1 MPVTIQIRFYEELN
15 DFLPLVRRK
24 KTFSHSFEGNMTI
37 KDIIES
43 LGVPHTEIDLILVN
57 GQSVD
62 FKYRPK
68 EGDQVS
74 VYPVFESF
82 DIANVTRL
90 RPKPLR
96 ETRFIL
102 DVHLG
107 KLARYLRMTGF
118 DTLYENDYEDNQIIQ
133 IAKKEHRIILTRDL
147 GILKNGNVTHGY
159 FIRSQNPKAQLNE
172 VIESFDLKGQIQPF
186 NRCMNCNSKIVCVEK
201 KDIAN
206 QLLPKTLRYFDEFF
220 QCTGCGKIYWEG
232 SHYKKMLN
240 RIESLNNH

>member
-1 MPVTIQIRFYEELN
+1 LN
-15 DFLPLVRRK
+15 DFLPAAKRK
-24 KTFSHSFEGNMTI
+24 KSFSHSYEGNMTI

-43 LGVPHTEIDLILVN
+43 LGVPHTEIDLILAN

-62 FKYRPK
+62 FKYK
-68 EGDQVS
+68 SNENDQIS
-74 VYPVFESF
+74 VYPVFESL
-82 DIANVTRL
+82 DIGTVTRL

-118 DTLYENDYEDNQIIQ
+118 DTLYENDYEDNQIIK
-133 IAKKEHRIILTRDL
+133 IAKNEHRIILTRDL

-159 FIRSQNPKAQLNE
+159 FIRSQNPKAQLRE
-172 VIESFDLKGQIQPF
+172 VIARFDLKDQIQPF
-186 NRCMNCNSKIVCVEK
+186 NRCMSCNGKIVHVDK
-201 KDIAN
+201 KEIED
-206 QLLPKTLRYFDEFF
+206 QLLPKTLKYFDEFF
-220 QCTGCGKIYWEG
+220 RCIGCGKIYWEG

-240 RIESLNNH
+240 RIETLDIF